1 MRLCFLNVLLNLS
14 ILGLNVIKLEELLS
28 FIEVYSLKEIFFITW
43 KHNHIIEFCYL
54 ERFTNNDEKIIKV

>member
-14 ILGLNVIKLEELLS
+14 ILGLNIIKLKELLS

-43 KHNHIIEFCYL
+43 KHNHI
-54 ERFTNNDEKIIKV
+54 